1 MQDPSRMAFF
11 LLDQDLGQP
20 KLEELAGSG
29 RACLLVELGAFWAN
43 FSLLELRRARS
54 SHSQLCGL
62 WWLPQLIVGAEAL
75 GGDKDGA
82 LHPTHPSQPQSD

>member
-43 FSLLELRRARS
+43 F
-54 SHSQLCGL
+54 
-62 WWLPQLIVGAEAL
+62 
-75 GGDKDGA
+75 
-82 LHPTHPSQPQSD
+82 